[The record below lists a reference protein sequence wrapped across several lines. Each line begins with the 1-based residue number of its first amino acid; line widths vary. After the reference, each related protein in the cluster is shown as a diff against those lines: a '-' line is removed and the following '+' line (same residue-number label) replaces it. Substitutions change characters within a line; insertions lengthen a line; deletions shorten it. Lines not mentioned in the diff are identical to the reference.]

1 MKNIYSQIIRLVS
14 YGINVGL
21 LEPNEKTEVTKSLMQ
36 IMKINEP
43 YEDFDI
49 DLTDDNV
56 ENLKDILKNLLEM
69 ALNEGLFSEDT
80 TTDKDLLNIK
90 IRLLTELIFR

>member
-56 ENLKDILKNLLEM
+56 EDLKDILKNLLEM

-80 TTDKDLLNIK
+80 ITDKDLLNIK

>member
-56 ENLKDILKNLLEM
+56 EDLKDILKNLLEM
-69 ALNEGLFSEDT
+69 ALN
-80 TTDKDLLNIK
+80 
-90 IRLLTELIFR
+90 

>member
-36 IMKINEP
+36 IMKINE
-43 YEDFDI
+43 DFDI

-56 ENLKDILKNLLEM
+56 DDLKDILGNLLEM